1 MLISSDVNVIANI
14 IAQGG
19 LVAYPT
25 EAVFGLGCDP
35 HNQATVQ
42 RLLGIKQ
49 RPVEKGLIVIAAQRS
64 QLTHYIVPP
73 DRALEVQLAQ
83 TWPGAT
89 TWLIE
94 ASQSVPVWIRG
105 SHSTIAVR
113 VSAHPACQQLCLATQ
128 SALVSTS
135 ANPASYEPARTIATL
150 CDYFSDTDIDAIFDA
165 PLGQSLQPTE
175 IRDSRSNR
183 IIRPS

>member
-1 MLISSDVNVIANI
+1 MLISSDVNVIADI
-14 IAQGG
+14 IRQGG
-19 LVAYPT
+19 LIAYPT

-35 HNQATVQ
+35 RNQAAVQ
-42 RLLGIKQ
+42 RLLFIKQ
-49 RPVEKGLIVIAAQRS
+49 RSIEKGLIVIAAQHS
-64 QLTHYIVPP
+64 QLSDYIVLP
-73 DRALEVQLAQ
+73 DRALAVQLAQ

-94 ASQSVPVWIRG
+94 ASQSAPVWIRG

-135 ANPASYEPARTIATL
+135 ANPTSYEPARTIATL

-183 IIRPS
+183 IIRQS

>member
-14 IAQGG
+14 IRQGG
-19 LVAYPT
+19 VVAYPT

-35 HNQATVQ
+35 QNQAAVQ
-42 RLLGIKQ
+42 RLLRIKQ

-64 QLTHYIVPP
+64 QLTDYIIPP
-73 DRALEVQLAQ
+73 DRVLEAQLAQ

-94 ASQSVPVWIRG
+94 ANKSVPVWIRG
-105 SHSTIAVR
+105 SHRTIAVR
-113 VSAHPACQQLCLATQ
+113 ISAHPACQQLCLASQ

-135 ANPASYEPARTIATL
+135 ANPTSNEPARTIETL

-165 PLGQSLQPTE
+165 CLGQSLQPTE
-175 IRDSRSNR
+175 IRDSRNNQL
-183 IIRPS
+183 IRSS